1 MENKKKILI
10 VSGGIDDLYL
20 FETSIFYSSYCED
33 FGKYIIQH
41 AALFPDGQINFP
53 KSLQKNDLEDAEKFN
68 IFEGGCLIKKMNI
81 DVIFY
86 IPNSWKALTIY
97 RAAFELLDIPIVGP
111 SAESQNIAFNKI
123 ITRAR
128 LSIDG
133 VKCAPG
139 CTIKYEDKDNLE
151 KALLRIKEQNFT
163 FPVVVKAPCEDDS
176 LGVYVV
182 KEEKQLI
189 KAIRDAFSYQNK
201 NEILIEKFIP
211 GREIRT
217 AVIQDENF
225 NLVFL
230 PAFEYDVEENEIRS
244 NFYKQIDFKA
254 TKNQECKRIGRKC
267 LDPQKEADLLRRLQ
281 QLSFSS
287 FKALNVYDYA
297 VFDYRYNTKED
308 EIYLLEAGLFSHYCY
323 KCNVAMLANEKGIS
337 LEKLFDTAVN
347 NAIKRYECQK
357 ASNNLK

>member
-33 FGKYIIQH
+33 FSKYIIQH
-41 AALFPDGQINFP
+41 AALFPDGKINFP
-53 KSLQKNDLEDAEKFN
+53 KSLQKNDLEEAKKFD

-86 IPNSWKALTIY
+86 IPNSWKALTTF
-97 RAAFELLDIPIVGP
+97 RAAFELLEIPIVGP

-123 ITRAR
+123 VTRAR
-128 LSIDG
+128 LSIEG
-133 VKCAPG
+133 VKCASA
-139 CTIKYEDKDNLE
+139 CTINYEDKDNLE
-151 KALLRIKEQNFT
+151 NVLMKFKEQNFS
-163 FPVVVKAPCEDDS
+163 FPVVVKAPCDDDS
-176 LGVYVV
+176 LGVYIV
-182 KEEKQLI
+182 KEENQLI
-189 KAIRDAFSYQNK
+189 KAINDSFSYQNK
-201 NEILIEKFIP
+201 NQILIEKFIP

-217 AVIQDENF
+217 AIIQDENF

-230 PAFEYDVEENEIRS
+230 PAFEYEIEENDIRS

-254 TKNQECKRIGRKC
+254 TKNEECKRIGRKC
-267 LDPQKEADLLRRLQ
+267 IDPEKEPELLKRLQ
-281 QLSFSS
+281 ELSFTS
-287 FKALNVYDYA
+287 FKALNVHDYA

-308 EIYLLEAGLFSHYCY
+308 EIYFLEAGLFSHFCY
-323 KCNVAMLANEKGIS
+323 KCNVALLAYEKGIS

-347 NAIKRYECQK
+347 NAIKRFESKK
-357 ASNNLK
+357 ALNNLI